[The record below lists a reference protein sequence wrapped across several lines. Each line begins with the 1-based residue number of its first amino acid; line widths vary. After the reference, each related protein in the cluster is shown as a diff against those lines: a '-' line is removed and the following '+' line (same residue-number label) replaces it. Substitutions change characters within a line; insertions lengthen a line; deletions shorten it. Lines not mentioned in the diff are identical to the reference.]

1 MDESEHYMY
10 SVQKDKKKKSTYLGK
25 EVRNN
30 RRKEFAFGISY
41 FTAALAMMYHCYG
54 TIHLN
59 RKIHY
64 MVQNH

>member
-1 MDESEHYMY
+1 MDESEHYLH
-10 SVQKDKKKKSTYLGK
+10 SVQKDQKKSIYLGK

-30 RRKEFAFGISY
+30 RRKGSAFGFSY

-64 MVQNH
+64 MLQNH